1 MFIQVKRES
10 MIEDLERVQIGKSLA
25 EGRTPQ
31 ELAMEGLTG
40 AIDPKVLK

>member
-1 MFIQVKRES
+1 
-10 MIEDLERVQIGKSLA
+10 MIEELERMQIGKSLS

-40 AIDPKVLK
+40 AIEPKVLN